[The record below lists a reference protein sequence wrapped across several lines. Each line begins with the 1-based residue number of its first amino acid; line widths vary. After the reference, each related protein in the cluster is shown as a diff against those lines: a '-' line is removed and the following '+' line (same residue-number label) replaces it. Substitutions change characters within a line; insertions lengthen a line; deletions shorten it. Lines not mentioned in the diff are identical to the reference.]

1 MVDDFAPWRRF
12 VIAKL
17 RENRNLRIVGV
28 ASDGLEAIQ
37 KAGELQPDLFLLDI
51 RLPKVTGIVAA
62 RRIRNVAPKSKI
74 LFLSYA
80 FDSHAALAA
89 LSEDGHGYL
98 VKSDAG
104 YELATAVEAVMQG
117 KKFVSCRL
125 SYPPLARQL
134 KLSGKVRLE
143 VTVSPDGRVKGT
155 RVVSGNPL
163 LADAALEAI
172 RMWRYEVGVKETAEV
187 VEIDFKDPI
196 NKRNS
201 SRVSVTAA
209 RNQSRS
215 N

>member
-1 MVDDFAPWRRF
+1 VVDDFAPWRRF

-37 KAGELQPDLFLLDI
+37 KAEELQPDLILLDI

-80 FDSHAALAA
+80 FDSDVALAA

-104 YELATAVEAVMQG
+104 YELSAAVDAVMQG

-125 SYPPLARQL
+125 PYPPLARQL

-155 RVVSGNPL
+155 RIVSGNPL

-196 NKRNS
+196 NKPNS
-201 SRVSVTAA
+201 GRVSVTATK
-209 RNQSRS
+209 NQSRS
-215 N
+215 

>member
-1 MVDDFAPWRRF
+1 M
-12 VIAKL
+12 
-17 RENRNLRIVGV
+17 
-28 ASDGLEAIQ
+28 
-37 KAGELQPDLFLLDI
+37 
-51 RLPKVTGIVAA
+51 AA

-80 FDSHAALAA
+80 FDSDVALAA

-98 VKSDAG
+98 VKSDAR
-104 YELATAVEAVMQG
+104 YELAAAVEAVMQG

-155 RVVSGNPL
+155 RVVGGNPL

-187 VEIDFKDPI
+187 VEIDFKDPCLSNR
-196 NKRNS
+196 NKKPITTRRSEGAQRRLQKN
-201 SRVSVTAA
+201 TLPIPAA
-209 RNQSRS
+209 RQKRRR
-215 N
+215 

>member
-1 MVDDFAPWRRF
+1 MILLLGGVSSLRSSGR
-12 VIAKL
+12 IAT
-17 RENRNLRIVGV
+17 R
-28 ASDGLEAIQ
+28 ASLVLHQMDSKQ
-37 KAGELQPDLFLLDI
+37 FRKRGELQPDLILLDI

-80 FDSHAALAA
+80 FDSDVALAA

-98 VKSDAG
+98 VKSDAR
-104 YELATAVEAVMQG
+104 YELAAAVEAVMQG
-117 KKFVSCRL
+117 NKFVSCRL

-134 KLSGKVRLE
+134 KLSGKVTLE
-143 VTVSPDGRVKGT
+143 VTVSPNGRVKGT

-187 VEIDFKDPI
+187 VEIDFKDPN
-196 NKRNS
+196 NKPNS
-201 SRVSVTAA
+201 GRVSVTATK
-209 RNQSRS
+209 NQSRS
-215 N
+215 